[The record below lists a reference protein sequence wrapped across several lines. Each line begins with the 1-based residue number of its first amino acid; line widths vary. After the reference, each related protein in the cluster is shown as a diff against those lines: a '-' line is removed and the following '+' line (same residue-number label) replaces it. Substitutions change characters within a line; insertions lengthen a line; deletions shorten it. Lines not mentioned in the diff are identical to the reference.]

1 MGTSVLDGFR
11 VLVAPGLQNS
21 GPAHWQSRWQ
31 RLYPGFERVEQ
42 DDWDTPDL
50 AAWSRRVDELR
61 AAGGDE
67 RPTLIV
73 AHSFGCLASVS
84 SLTRS
89 PEGVTGVLLVA
100 PADPDKFGLAHL
112 LPQGAL
118 PCPSILIA
126 SSNDPWMRADAAAS
140 WAARWHS
147 TLIEAGALGHING
160 ESGLGDWPAG
170 LVQLEALARAA
181 LYDHHPQR
189 AAVPT

>member
-1 MGTSVLDGFR
+1 MGTSLLDGFR
-11 VLVAPGLQNS
+11 VLMAPGLQNS

-42 DDWDTPDL
+42 DDWDAPDL

-67 RPTLIV
+67 RPLLIV
-73 AHSFGCLASVS
+73 AHSFGCLATVS
-84 SLTRS
+84 SLARS
-89 PEGVTGVLLVA
+89 AEGIAGVMLVA
-100 PADPDKFGLAHL
+100 PADPDKFGIAHL
-112 LPQGAL
+112 LPQHPL
-118 PCPSILIA
+118 PRPSILIA
-126 SSNDPWMRADAAAS
+126 SSNDPWMHADAAAS
-140 WAARWHS
+140 WARRWGS
-147 TLIEAGALGHING
+147 EFVAAGALGHING

-170 LVQLEALARAA
+170 LMQLEALARAA